1 MVVADLV
8 DRRVL
13 TVYNDTGSPILQ
25 ASRCFF
31 LEVFFLKG
39 FHVATIFAHRKN
51 RRDRQ
56 AAAFATGLQASVHVI
71 RVDADVSNGTA
82 VITFNQA
89 IQALPAWSA
98 AMMTFDN
105 NGVAR
110 VDSAWSLTSPTTITV
125 TIAALAIGSLVV
137 TFGSA
142 ASAMIFTGGGT
153 VAGVSG
159 GGGVVA

>member
-1 MVVADLV
+1 M
-8 DRRVL
+8 
-13 TVYNDTGSPILQ
+13 TGFI
-25 ASRCFF
+25 
-31 LEVFFLKG
+31 
-39 FHVATIFAHRKN
+39 AHRKN
-51 RRDRQ
+51 RRDRVGGVF
-56 AAAFATGLQASVHVI
+56 AAGLAASVHVV

-105 NGVAR
+105 NGTPR
-110 VDSAWSLTSPTTITV
+110 TDSAWSLTSPTSITV

-137 TFGSA
+137 TFGSD
-142 ASAMIFTGGGT
+142 ASAMVFTGGGT